1 MEEGEGSLDLFG
13 LFVRWNPVPFLR
25 VHEETVLD
33 CGVIRREVFEEEDGG
48 ADIGW
53 VGSGE
58 QLEVCIVSACATLV
72 VGV

>member
-1 MEEGEGSLDLFG
+1 MEKRKGSLDLFR
-13 LFVRWNPVPFLR
+13 LLVRWNPVPFLR

-58 QLEVCIVSACATLV
+58 ELEVRIVSACATLV